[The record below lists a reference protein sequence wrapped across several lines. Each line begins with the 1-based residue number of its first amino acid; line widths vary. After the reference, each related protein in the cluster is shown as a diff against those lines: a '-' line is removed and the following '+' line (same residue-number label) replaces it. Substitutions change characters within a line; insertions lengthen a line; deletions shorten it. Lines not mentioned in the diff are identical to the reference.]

1 MTFPVNGS
9 IPGAN
14 DDPSISQGQIQTNF
28 NNILGWSAI
37 DHVQY
42 GAANAGTHNQVTM
55 LTPNVSDPTLSG
67 TQAEL
72 YTKAVMG
79 VAQLFF
85 ANASGPIQVTGGADN
100 PVGNGYYTLPGGVII
115 QWGTG
120 SSSSGG
126 SSNNFPI
133 TFPNACYVVTFTPQG
148 GTPRSFS
155 TGVPNRST
163 FTAFSSSGAPIYF
176 IAIGN

>member
-28 NNILGWSAI
+28 NNILGWSSI

-55 LTPNVSDPTLSG
+55 LTPNVSDPSLSG
-67 TQAEL
+67 TQGEV
-72 YTKAVMG
+72 YTKAVSG
-79 VAQLFF
+79 LAQLFF
-85 ANASGPIQVTGGADN
+85 ANATTVTQLTGGASSLT
-100 PVGNGYYTLPGGVII
+100 GNGYIKFPGGLIL
-115 QWGTG
+115 QWGSG

-126 SSNNFPI
+126 SGN
-133 TFPNACYVVTFTPQG
+133 TFPLTFPSSCFVVNFIPVA

-155 TGVPNRST
+155 TSSVST
-163 FTAFSSSGAPIYF
+163 SGFTAYASSSAPIYY